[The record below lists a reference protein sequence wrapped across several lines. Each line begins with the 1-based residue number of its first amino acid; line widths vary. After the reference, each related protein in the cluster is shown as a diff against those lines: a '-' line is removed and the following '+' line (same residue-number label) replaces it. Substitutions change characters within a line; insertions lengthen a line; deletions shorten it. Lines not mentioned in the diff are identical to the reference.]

1 MKMKQNNISKL
12 VTAAKVLKDAILL
25 RVNLES
31 FSWWPPLMGGG
42 LVRLKRCLDGILRP
56 AWPRR

>member
-1 MKMKQNNISKL
+1 MEMKQNNISKL

-31 FSWWPPLMGGG
+31 FS
-42 LVRLKRCLDGILRP
+42 
-56 AWPRR
+56 